1 MVQRLEMIYTKLFG
15 SSLDKMTTKCRIKNL
30 QNFLDECNYI
40 LCIIDLTGTS
50 SCGFKSSTS
59 SNEST
64 GDLHNLT
71 GNLTSSSLTGGL
83 TSTNL
88 TGNVFRPCPKPGGGN
103 PEPPLSL
110 PTPAVPSKMVQEAPV
125 CHPYNFKWEFLH
137 GSEKTC
143 HCMYLQLSMCTL
155 ISLYYKSYD

>member
-1 MVQRLEMIYTKLFG
+1 M
-15 SSLDKMTTKCRIKNL
+15 
-30 QNFLDECNYI
+30 
-40 LCIIDLTGTS
+40 CIIDLTGTS

-125 CHPYNFKWEFLH
+125 CHPYNFKWEFCF
-137 GSEKTC
+137 GSFWYSVIYYEPTLICVIANFAWFGKTC
-143 HCMYLQLSMCTL
+143 PCMYFWS
-155 ISLYYKSYD
+155 I